1 MWSTMLFL
9 ASNWQL
15 ALAIGFAVLIL
26 GVVAWLLKSAW
37 VAVAGIAVLAG
48 YFAYQDAWVK
58 GAEACRTQVADAV
71 AAERERQQS
80 VANDV
85 LEAARR
91 RGEARD
97 AVIRDLQHKVEAYE
111 TATNCLLG
119 DVDARRLRD
128 IQ

>member
-1 MWSTMLFL
+1 MWSTILFL
-9 ASNWQL
+9 ASNLQL
-15 ALAIGFAVLIL
+15 VAMVGLAVVVL
-26 GVVAWLLKSAW
+26 GAVAWLLKNAW
-37 VAVAGIAVLAG
+37 VAVAGVGVLVG
-48 YFAYQDAWVK
+48 YFAYQDAWVR
-58 GAEACRTQVADAV
+58 GAEACRAQVAEAV

-97 AVIRDLQHKVEAYE
+97 AVIQDLQHKVEAYE
-111 TATNCLLG
+111 NATDCLLG

>member
-1 MWSTMLFL
+1 MGSTMLFL
-9 ASNWQL
+9 ATNWQL
-15 ALAIGFAVLIL
+15 VMAIGFAVLIL
-26 GVVAWLLKSAW
+26 GAVAWLLKNVW
-37 VAVAGIAVLAG
+37 VAVAGVAVLAG

-58 GAEACRTQVADAV
+58 GAEACRAQVAEAV
-71 AAERERQQS
+71 AAERERQQT

-97 AVIRDLQHKVEAYE
+97 AVIQDLQQKVEAYE
-111 TATNCLLG
+111 TATDCLLG

>member
-1 MWSTMLFL
+1 MGSTVLFL
-9 ASNWQL
+9 ATNWQL
-15 ALAIGFAVLIL
+15 VLAMGFAVLIL
-26 GVVAWLLKSAW
+26 GAVAWLLKSAW
-37 VAVAGIAVLAG
+37 VAVAGVAVLAG

-58 GAEACRTQVADAV
+58 GAEACRTQVAEAV
-71 AAERERQQS
+71 AAERERQQA

-97 AVIRDLQHKVEAYE
+97 AVIQDLQQKVEAYE
-111 TATNCLLG
+111 NATDCLLG